1 MKFQYRDL
9 DSFIHPNFKNSDLK
23 FVQRFE
29 TTKLSDDEFL
39 ELKNYCTN
47 KGFISMCTPFD
58 ETSVKKVIDHEYDI
72 LKIANASFDD
82 WPF

>member
-23 FVQRFE
+23 FVQDE

-39 ELKNYCTN
+39 N
-47 KGFISMCTPFD
+47 
-58 ETSVKKVIDHEYDI
+58 
-72 LKIANASFDD
+72 
-82 WPF
+82 